1 MDKWKK
7 KVSCGP
13 VINGHKGIDPDAIK
27 NMKNIS
33 YKTDNKRYNNINVS
47 HRTPANRK
55 KGRVDRFCLS
65 FESIG
70 RNRNMKSPPIPS
82 PTYPLTQIKHHTIS
96 TTTTTTTTT
105 TTVTTCCVLPFLGR
119 NKNEVQS
126 LSL

>member
-82 PTYPLTQIKHHTIS
+82 PTYPLTQIKHHTIPHDIYYDHDYDYDHDRNN
-96 TTTTTTTTT
+96 
-105 TTVTTCCVLPFLGR
+105 VLCLAVSW
-119 NKNEVQS
+119 KE
-126 LSL
+126 